1 MKMKKV
7 WALLVSLML
16 VASMALPVA
25 LAVSDD
31 QGASAAAVSSE
42 EGTPPAEEQVEQK
55 EADPKPDAEPEQDD
69 QESDSQEQD
78 GKESGENQCTCGAAE
93 GEAHAADCPLYEKP
107 EADKAD
113 ENAALYQKFL
123 AAKTMEEANA
133 LYNGLSKEEV
143 TAFRTWL
150 EENNKLTALEQH
162 LSAITPEGEPV
173 TMPIVS
179 FTKVGPLL
187 AAPARRARM
196 MRAAADQDNTGA
208 ADQDNTGIVL
218 NKSAKSLGNGSYQI
232 TLEAYAT
239 GASSTTISTEPA
251 DIVLV
256 LDVSGSMDD
265 PMTQYNKVYSLDKR
279 KTYYIQQGGSYRAV
293 TWNKDF
299 QGNYYW
305 GDYWNSFT
313 PKTDAND
320 TDKDHVQFYE
330 LVESQETKLASLK
343 NAVNRFI
350 DNVADKSPDSQIAL
364 VKFAGDKSNWV
375 GNDTY
380 QDKDDWHIYNY
391 TQIVKPLTSASERAD
406 LKGSVNEL
414 KAAGATAADYGM
426 ELAQGIISNDNVVN
440 DGKKKTVIM
449 FTDGEP
455 NHFSGFDTNV
465 ANDTI
470 SASKKMKDASTT
482 VYTIGV
488 FSGANGTPV
497 NSWNGVDETNKTN
510 KTNKYMHLVSSNYK
524 YATAMDNNKI
534 GKATYPADG
543 KSYYLSA
550 GSADELSSIFQ
561 QISQEVGGST
571 SNLDASATIKDIVT
585 PYFDMPTDPKEV
597 KVYTAES
604 KGNTNSW
611 ETPEEFKDGK
621 VTLNK
626 TNNTVSVSGFSYKE
640 NWCGP
645 GSNGF
650 NNGKK
655 LIIQFNVTAK
665 DGFLGGN
672 DVPTNEK
679 STSGI
684 YDKDGKEVKPFEQPT
699 VNVPIKEVKVTAEDK
714 NVYLLGDVTTEQL
727 KTGATVT
734 VKCGDKCGKVTL
746 DLSKA
751 DDNYGLAAWQ
761 NAYVD
766 IEAGIKDQDGKALT
780 NGYTGLTEDTTY
792 IVSVAVKPNDPGTT
806 TPEKGAA
813 ATEQTDQATGK
824 INVFTPELTFK
835 DSKAYY
841 GETVATDF
849 TNNQVSGAVWKHGD
863 TTSTDNGVTML
874 SDTVPTLDITYTPDE
889 GTVKDNKYT
898 KVDAKVKATVKIN
911 GTDVT
916 AHTTMLHQDCSGD
929 CGWKTPTVVGDPA
942 FLIHIKTCQLTI
954 SKKGGATDEPYVFNI
969 LKDGEKY
976 SEVTI
981 RGNGNETLYEL
992 PVGTY
997 TIQEDTGWSWR
1008 FTADDNGQATLS
1020 AETTTGKITC
1030 TNTKD
1035 KDKWING
1042 FSDVKNNIFK
1052 KVATN

>member
-55 EADPKPDAEPEQDD
+55 KADPKPDAEPEQDD
-69 QESDSQEQD
+69 QESDSQDQD

-187 AAPARRARM
+187 AAPARKARM
-196 MRAAADQDNTGA
+196 MLASDTKD
-208 ADQDNTGIVL
+208 DTGIVL
-218 NKSAKSLGNGSYQI
+218 NKSAKILNNGSYQI

-239 GASSTTISTEPA
+239 GATTVTTSADPA

-265 PMTQYNKVYSLDKR
+265 PMNCKKVYSSDLNINN
-279 KTYYIQQGGSYRAV
+279 TYYIWPYDSWQEV
-293 TWNKDF
+293 KWNAEKRSW
-299 QGNYYW
+299 GYY
-305 GDYWNSFT
+305 DYYQWKSVT
-313 PKTDAND
+313 PKDSNSD
-320 TDKDHVQFYE
+320 NEWGHIQFYSGE
-330 LVESQETKLASLK
+330 KKITALK
-343 NAVNRFI
+343 TAVNGFI
-350 DNVADKSPDSQIAL
+350 SSVATQSPDSRIAL
-364 VKFAGDKSNWV
+364 VKFAGDNSNEI
-375 GNDTY
+375 GDKTY
-380 QDKDDWHIYNY
+380 NYGTYNY
-391 TQIVKPLTSASERAD
+391 TQIVKNLTPASKSGELTGA
-406 LKGSVNEL
+406 VNKLE
-414 KAAGATAADYGM
+414 AGGATAADYGM
-426 ELAQGIISNDNVVN
+426 QHAQNIIKGAAA
-440 DGKKKTVIM
+440 DGKKKVVIM

-455 NHFSGFDTNV
+455 NHGSGFVDSV
-465 ANDTI
+465 ATKTI
-470 SASKKMKDASTT
+470 SASKSMKDAGTT

-497 NSWNGVDETNKTN
+497 NSWNGVD

-524 YATAMDNNKI
+524 NATAMDNDKI
-534 GKATYPADG
+534 GDATYPADG
-543 KSYYLSA
+543 KSYFLSA
-550 GSADELSSIFQ
+550 GSADELSNIFQ

-571 SNLDASATIKDIVT
+571 SKLDADATIKDIVT
-585 PYFDMPTDPKEV
+585 PYFDIDMPTDADAV
-597 KVYTAES
+597 QVYTAES
-604 KGNTNSW
+604 DGSTNEWKEKKEFQGNVSIQ
-611 ETPEEFKDGK
+611 D
-621 VTLNK
+621 
-626 TNNTVSVSGFSYKE
+626 NTVSVSGFSYRD
-640 NWCGP
+640 NWCGTS
-645 GSNGF
+645 SNGF
-650 NNGKK
+650 HNGKK

-672 DVPTNEK
+672 DVLTNEG
-679 STSGI
+679 TSGI
-684 YDKDGKEVKPFEQPT
+684 YDKDDTLVKLFEKPT

-714 NVYLLGDVTTEQL
+714 NVYLLGGVTTDQL
-727 KTGATVT
+727 KTGAKVN
-734 VKCGDKCGKVTL
+734 CGSVELKLGE
-746 DLSKA
+746 S
-751 DDNYGLAAWQ
+751 NYGLEEWQ
-761 NAYVD
+761 NAYVN
-766 IEAGIKDQDGKALT
+766 IEAGIKDQDGKVISAKLD
-780 NGYTGLTEDTTY
+780 NLTEDTTY
-792 IVSVAVKPNDPGTT
+792 TVEVTVEPKTEGTSND
-806 TPEKGAA
+806 EKGDA
-813 ATEQTDQATGK
+813 ATAKTGTREK
-824 INVFTPELTFK
+824 NINVFKPELTFK

-841 GETVATDF
+841 GE
-849 TNNQVSGAVWKHGD
+849 QVPEEFSSNKVGDTVWKHEN
-863 TTSTDNGVTML
+863 TVSTDEGVKML
-874 SDTVPTLDITYTPDE
+874 ADTAPTIDIAYTLDE
-889 GTVKDNKYT
+889 STVEDGKYT
-898 KVDAKVKATVKIN
+898 KQDVPVKATVKID
-911 GTDVT
+911 TDDVT
-916 AHTTMLHQDCSGD
+916 SYTTFLHENCTVDGCKWNNEITSGN
-929 CGWKTPTVVGDPA
+929 PA
-942 FLIHIKTCQLTI
+942 FLIHIQTCTLEIKKT
-954 SKKGGATDEPYVFNI
+954 GGAADEPYVFNI
-969 LKDGEKY
+969 RKDGKEY

-981 RGNGNETLYEL
+981 CGNGTATLYEL

-1008 FTADDNGQATLS
+1008 YSANDENNAELTAQNP
-1020 AETTTGKITC
+1020 TGSITC
-1030 TNTKD
+1030 TNKKD

-1042 FSDVKNNIFK
+1042 FSDVKKNIFE
-1052 KVATN
+1052 KVATD

>member
-196 MRAAADQDNTGA
+196 MRAAADQDNTG
-208 ADQDNTGIVL
+208 IVL
-218 NKSAKSLGNGSYQI
+218 NKSAKSLGNGNYQI

-265 PMTQYNKVYSLDKR
+265 PMNCKKVDSFNLNR
-279 KTYYIQQGGSYRAV
+279 NNTYYIWLDGNWQEV
-293 TWNKDF
+293 TWNASWESWI
-299 QGNYYW
+299 YYY
-305 GDYWNSFT
+305 DYYKWRKVN
-313 PKTDAND
+313 PNK
-320 TDKDHVQFYE
+320 KQFYSGE
-330 LVESQETKLASLK
+330 KKITALK
-343 NAVNRFI
+343 TAVNGFI
-350 DNVADKSPDSQIAL
+350 NNVAKQSQDSKIAL
-364 VKFAGDKSNWV
+364 VKFAGKTSEDVSD
-375 GNDTY
+375 DTY
-380 QDKDDWHIYNY
+380 REDGYTYNY
-391 TQIVKPLTSASERAD
+391 TQIVRNLTAASKSGELTGA
-406 LKGSVNEL
+406 VNNL
-414 KAAGATAADYGM
+414 KAGGATSADYGM
-426 ELAQGIISNDNVVN
+426 QHAQSIINDVAD
-440 DGKKKTVIM
+440 DGKKKVVIM

-455 NHFSGFDTNV
+455 NHDYDFDKTV
-465 ANDTI
+465 ANSAI
-470 SASKKMKDASTT
+470 SASKTMKAADTT

-488 FSGANGTPV
+488 FSGANGAPV
-497 NSWNGVDETNKTN
+497 NNLNSLT

-524 YATAMDNNKI
+524 NAESLDSP
-534 GKATYPADG
+534 GEATYPDGG
-543 KSYYLSA
+543 KSYFLSA
-550 GSADELSSIFQ
+550 GSADGLSSIFQ

-585 PYFDMPTDPKEV
+585 PYFDMPTKAFDV
-597 KVYTAES
+597 KVYTAKSDGRTNNTINWKE
-604 KGNTNSW
+604 KVPFNDGNVSIQ
-611 ETPEEFKDGK
+611 G
-621 VTLNK
+621 
-626 TNNTVSVSGFSYKE
+626 NTVSVSGFSYRD

-650 NNGKK
+650 RDGKK

-665 DGFLGGN
+665 EKFLGGN
-672 DVPTNEK
+672 DVPTNENA
-679 STSGI
+679 SGI
-684 YDKDGKEVKPFEQPT
+684 YDKDGKEVKLFEQQPT
-699 VNVPIKEVKVTAEDK
+699 VNVPIKVVKVTAEDK
-714 NVYLLGDVTTEQL
+714 NVYLLGGVTTDQL
-727 KTGATVT
+727 KTNANVQ
-734 VKCGDKCGKVTL
+734 CGSVELKLGEP
-746 DLSKA
+746 
-751 DDNYGLAAWQ
+751 NYGLENWQ

-766 IEAGIKDQDGKALT
+766 ITTELKESNYT
-780 NGYTGLTEDTTY
+780 NLTEDTTY
-792 IVSVAVKPNDPGTT
+792 TVSAKVAPKKPGTT
-806 TPEKGAA
+806 TEEKGPA
-813 ATEQTDQATGK
+813 ATEQSDMATGK
-824 INVFTPELTFK
+824 INVFKPELTFK
-835 DSKAYY
+835 DFKAYY
-841 GETVATDF
+841 GETVAKDF
-849 TNNQVSGAVWKHGD
+849 TANKVENTVWKHGD
-863 TTSTDNGVTML
+863 TASTEVTML

-889 GTVKDNKYT
+889 STVKDGKYT
-898 KVDAKVKATVKIN
+898 KVDAKVKATVSIN

-916 AHTTMLHQDCSGD
+916 QYTTFQHQDCD
-929 CGWKTPTVVGDPA
+929 PACDWKTPDTAGDPA
-942 FLIHIKTCQLTI
+942 FLIHIKTCTLNIT
-954 SKKGGATDEPYVFNI
+954 KAGGKEDESYVFNI
-969 LKDGEKY
+969 LKDNEKY

-981 RGNGNETLYEL
+981 VGNHTETLYEL

-1008 FTADDNGQATLS
+1008 FTPKYGAKVTLS
-1020 AETTTGKITC
+1020 AARDKGEITC

-1035 KDKWING
+1035 EDKWING
-1042 FSDVKNNIFK
+1042 FSIVVRNIFG
-1052 KVATN
+1052 VATN

>member
-7 WALLVSLML
+7 WALLVSLLL

-196 MRAAADQDNTGA
+196 MRAAADQD
-208 ADQDNTGIVL
+208 DTGIVL
-218 NKSAKSLGNGSYQI
+218 NKSAKILDNGNYQI

-239 GASSTTISTEPA
+239 GATTVTTSAKPA

-265 PMTQYNKVYSLDKR
+265 YMTQYNAVYSLDKR
-279 KTYYIQQGGSYRAV
+279 KTYYIQQGGSYSQV
-293 TWNKDF
+293 TWSDRENS
-299 QGNYYW
+299 W
-305 GDYWNSFT
+305 GYSPGWFGWTWNSVT
-313 PKTDAND
+313 PKTSASDTNAN
-320 TDKDHVQFYE
+320 HVQFYE
-330 LVESQETKLASLK
+330 LASSYEKKIASLK
-343 NAVNRFI
+343 NAVNNFI
-350 DNVADKSPDSQIAL
+350 DSVAAKSPESQIAL
-364 VKFAGDKSNWV
+364 VKFAGDRSNWI

-380 QDKDDWHIYNY
+380 REGYYTYNY
-391 TQIVKPLTSASERAD
+391 SQIVTELTDASKSAS
-406 LKGSVNEL
+406 LKKAVNAL
-414 KAAGATAADYGM
+414 KPAGATRADYGM
-426 ELAQGIISNDNVVN
+426 ELAKGIISNSEVANN
-440 DGKKKTVIM
+440 GRKKTVIM
-449 FTDGEP
+449 FTDGVPTAVDQFNE
-455 NHFSGFDTNV
+455 NV
-465 ANDTI
+465 ANSAI
-470 SASKKMKDASTT
+470 SASQAMKAADTT

-488 FSGANGTPV
+488 FSGANGAPV
-497 NSWNGVDETNKTN
+497 NDLDSLS

-524 YATAMDNNKI
+524 NATEMGNPD
-534 GKATYPADG
+534 KATYPADG

-550 GSADELSSIFQ
+550 GSASELNGIFQ
-561 QISQEVGGST
+561 QISQEVSGST

-604 KGNTNSW
+604 KGNTNDW
-611 ETPEEFKDGK
+611 ENPEVFRDGK
-621 VTLNK
+621 VTLDA
-626 TNNTVSVSGFSYKE
+626 TNNTVSVSGFSYKN

-645 GSNGF
+645 GSNGTF
-650 NNGKK
+650 HNGAK

-672 DVPTNEK
+672 DVPTNGAE
-679 STSGI
+679 SGI
-684 YDKDGKEVKPFEQPT
+684 YDKDDTLVKLFEQRT

-714 NVYLLGDVTTEQL
+714 NVYLLGGVTTDQL
-727 KTGATVT
+727 KTGATVN
-734 VKCGDKCGKVTL
+734 CGNVTL
-746 DLSKA
+746 ELSKA
-751 DDNYGLAAWQ
+751 DNNYGLADWQ
-761 NAYVD
+761 NKYVD
-766 IEAGIKDQDGKALT
+766 ITVEMKDKDGNAISTDGLKDLT
-780 NGYTGLTEDTTY
+780 ADTTY
-792 IVSVAVKPNDPGTT
+792 TVSVAVKPKYDGANSEGT
-806 TPEKGAA
+806 P
-813 ATEQTDQATGK
+813 ATEQSGINTPDAK
-824 INVFTPELTFK
+824 INVFKPELTFK

-841 GETVATDF
+841 GETVAKDF
-849 TNNQVSGAVWKHGD
+849 TTNKVGNTVWKHES
-863 TTSTDNGVTML
+863 TASTDEGVTML
-874 SDTVPTLDITYTPDE
+874 GTEPTLDLTYALDADKVE
-889 GTVKDNKYT
+889 KGKYT
-898 KVDAKVKATVKIN
+898 KEDAAVKATVTIG

-916 AHTTMLHQDCSGD
+916 QYTTFQHQNCDPACD
-929 CGWKTPTVVGDPA
+929 WQKPTTAGDPA
-942 FLIHIKTCQLTI
+942 FLIHIKTCKLTI
-954 SKKGGATDEPYVFNI
+954 SKEGGATDEPYVFNI
-969 LKDGEKY
+969 RKDNKKY

-981 RGNGNETLYEL
+981 WGNGTATLYEL

>member
-7 WALLVSLML
+7 WALMVSLLL

-196 MRAAADQDNTGA
+196 MRAAADQDDTGA

-218 NKSAKSLGNGSYQI
+218 NKSAKILDNGSYQI

-239 GASSTTISTEPA
+239 GATTVTTSANPA

-265 PMTQYNKVYSLDKR
+265 PMNCKEVYSSNLNEKNN
-279 KTYYIQQGGSYRAV
+279 YYIYIWSNGNWNWQEV
-293 TWNKDF
+293 TWNESW
-299 QGNYYW
+299 GYYYY
-305 GDYWNSFT
+305 DYIGTKQWESVT
-313 PKTDAND
+313 PKDSNSD
-320 TDKDHVQFYE
+320 NKWRHIQFYSGE
-330 LVESQETKLASLK
+330 KKIAALK
-343 NAVNRFI
+343 TAVNGFI
-350 DNVADKSPDSQIAL
+350 NNVAAQSLESNIAI
-364 VKFAGDKSNWV
+364 VKFAGDKPKNQNQEGDGFYSED
-375 GNDTY
+375 GYT
-380 QDKDDWHIYNY
+380 YNY
-391 TQIVKPLTSASERAD
+391 TQIVKKLTPASSSE
-406 LKGSVNEL
+406 EL
-414 KAAGATAADYGM
+414 KSAVSKLKAGGATSADYGM
-426 ELAQGIISNDNVVN
+426 QHAQSIINGAAA
-440 DGKKKTVIM
+440 DGKKKVVIM

-455 NHFSGFDTNV
+455 NHKSGFDDTV
-465 ANDTI
+465 ATKTI
-470 SASKKMKDASTT
+470 SASKKMKDADAT

-488 FSGANGTPV
+488 FSGANGRPV
-497 NSWNGVDETNKTN
+497 NNWNDVSD
-510 KTNKYMHLVSSNYK
+510 TNKYMHLVSSNYK
-524 YATAMDNNKI
+524 NAEGLYSP
-534 GKATYPADG
+534 GKATYPDGG
-543 KSYYLSA
+543 KSYFLSA
-550 GSADELSSIFQ
+550 GSASELSSIFQ

-571 SNLDASATIKDIVT
+571 SNLDKKATIKDIVT
-585 PYFDMPTDPKEV
+585 PYFNMPTDV
-597 KVYTAES
+597 KDVEVYTAES
-604 KGNTNSW
+604 NGRTDNTINWKAKVKFQGNVSIQ
-611 ETPEEFKDGK
+611 D
-621 VTLNK
+621 
-626 TNNTVSVSGFSYKE
+626 NTVSVSGFSYRDY
-640 NWCGP
+640 WCGNHTE
-645 GSNGF
+645 NGQTTF
-650 NNGKK
+650 HNGKK

-672 DVPTNEK
+672 DVPTNENA
-679 STSGI
+679 SGI
-684 YDKDGKEVKPFEQPT
+684 YDKDGKEVKLFEQQPT

-714 NVYLLGDVTTEQL
+714 NVYLLGGVTTDQL
-727 KTGATVT
+727 KTGAA
-734 VKCGDKCGKVTL
+734 VKCGDVELMLGEP
-746 DLSKA
+746 
-751 DDNYGLAAWQ
+751 NYGLQAWQ
-761 NAYVD
+761 YDYVN
-766 IEAGIKDQDGKALT
+766 ITTELEESNYTNLT
-780 NGYTGLTEDTTY
+780 DDTTY
-792 IVSVAVKPNDPGTT
+792 TVSAKVAPKYNGENSEGTPAKEKSGT
-806 TPEKGAA
+806 NTPAA
-813 ATEQTDQATGK
+813 K
-824 INVFTPELTFK
+824 INVFKPELTFK
-835 DSKAYY
+835 DGNAYY
-841 GETVATDF
+841 GETVPE
-849 TNNQVSGAVWKHGD
+849 NNDYSSNRVGTEKWKHDG
-863 TTSTDNGVTML
+863 TEAVPSKML
-874 SDTVPTLDITYTPDE
+874 GEKPTLNITYTPDE
-889 GTVKDNKYT
+889 STVKDGKYT
-898 KVDAKVKATVKIN
+898 KQDVPVKATVKI
-911 GTDVT
+911 GDTDVT
-916 AHTTMLHQDCSGD
+916 EYTTFQHQACKPACD
-929 CGWKTPTVVGDPA
+929 WKNPDAVGDPA
-942 FLIHIKTCQLTI
+942 FLIHIKTCKLTI
-954 SKKGGATDEPYVFNI
+954 TKAGGATDEPYVFNI

-992 PVGTY
+992 PIGTY

-1008 FTADDNGQATLS
+1008 FTPKYSANVTLS
-1020 AETTTGKITC
+1020 AAKDEGEITC
-1030 TNTKD
+1030 TNKQK

-1042 FSDVKNNIFK
+1042 FSTVMRNIFG
-1052 KVATN
+1052 VATK

>member
-7 WALLVSLML
+7 WALLVSMLL

-78 GKESGENQCTCGAAE
+78 GKEPGENQCTCGAAE

-187 AAPARRARM
+187 AAPARKARM
-196 MRAAADQDNTGA
+196 MRAADTKD
-208 ADQDNTGIVL
+208 DTGIVL
-218 NKSAKSLGNGSYQI
+218 NKSAKIQENGSYQI

-239 GASSTTISTEPA
+239 GASSTTISTEAA

-265 PMTQYNKVYSLDKR
+265 PMTQYKEVYQLK
-279 KTYYIQQGGSYRAV
+279 KNHTYYIQRGGRYQKVKWENNS
-293 TWNKDF
+293 
-299 QGNYYW
+299 W
-305 GDYWNSFT
+305 GYSSGLLGWKWNSVT
-313 PKTDAND
+313 PKTSAND
-320 TDKDHVQFYE
+320 PNANHVQFYQLE
-330 LVESQETKLASLK
+330 NGSTKKIDSLK

-350 DNVADKSPDSQIAL
+350 DSVANHSPDSRIAL
-364 VKFAGDKSNWV
+364 VKFAGTSTNQV

-380 QDKDDWHIYNY
+380 EEGWYIYNY
-391 TQIVKPLTSASERAD
+391 TQIVQNLTAASD
-406 LKGSVNEL
+406 SQSLKEAVSNL
-414 KAAGATAADYGM
+414 KAGGATRADYGM
-426 ELAQGIISNDNVVN
+426 ELAKNIISSNGMADN
-440 DGKKKTVIM
+440 GRKKTVIM

-455 NHFSGFDTNV
+455 TNHRDFEYNV
-465 ANDTI
+465 ANSAI
-470 SASKKMKDASTT
+470 SASKDMKAADTT

-497 NSWNGVDETNKTN
+497 NSLDSVGR
-510 KTNKYMHLVSSNYK
+510 TNKYMHLVSSNYK
-524 YATAMDNNKI
+524 YATAMDNDKI

-585 PYFDMPTDPKEV
+585 PYFNMPTDV
-597 KVYTAES
+597 KDVEVYTAES
-604 KGNTNSW
+604 NGRTDNTINWKDKVKFQGNVSIQ
-611 ETPEEFKDGK
+611 D
-621 VTLNK
+621 
-626 TNNTVSVSGFSYKE
+626 NTVSVSGFSYRE
-640 NWCGP
+640 NWCGNQTA
-645 GSNGF
+645 GDTTTFHDGQ
-650 NNGKK
+650 K

-665 DGFLGGN
+665 DDFLGGN
-672 DVPTNEK
+672 DVHTNED
-679 STSGI
+679 TSGI
-684 YDKDGKEVKPFEQPT
+684 YDKDDTRVKLFKRPT
-699 VNVPIKEVKVTAEDK
+699 VNVPIKDVTVTAEDK
-714 NVYLLGDVTTEQL
+714 NVYLLGGVTTDQL
-727 KTGATVT
+727 KTGAA
-734 VKCGDKCGKVTL
+734 VKCGNIPL

-751 DDNYGLAAWQ
+751 DDNYGLEPWQ
-761 NAYVD
+761 NAYVNITTELKD
-766 IEAGIKDQDGKALT
+766 KEGNDLAG
-780 NGYTGLTEDTTY
+780 GYTGLTDDTTY
-792 IVSVAVKPNDPGTT
+792 TVSAKVAPKYDGKKSEGTL
-806 TPEKGAA
+806 
-813 ATEQTDQATGK
+813 ATEKFGTNTPAAK

-835 DSKAYY
+835 DSEAYY
-841 GETVATDF
+841 GETVAKDF
-849 TNNQVSGAVWKHGD
+849 TANKVGDTVWKHGN
-863 TTSTDNGVTML
+863 TLSTAVTML
-874 SDTVPTLDITYTPDE
+874 GDAPTLDIAYALDE
-889 GTVKDNKYT
+889 STVKDNKYT
-898 KVDAKVKATVKIN
+898 KVDAKVKATVKI
-911 GTDVT
+911 GDTDVT
-916 AHTTMLHQDCSGD
+916 AHTTMLHQDCSGK
-929 CGWKTPTVVGDPA
+929 CGWEKPITTGDPA
-942 FLIHIKTCQLTI
+942 FLIHVKTCTLTI
-954 SKKGGATDEPYVFNI
+954 SKKGGAMDEPYVFNI
-969 LKDGEKY
+969 RKDGKEY

-981 RGNGNETLYEL
+981 CGNGTKTLYEL

-1008 FTADDNGQATLS
+1008 YSANDKNSAKLTAQNPTNS
-1020 AETTTGKITC
+1020 ITC
-1030 TNTKD
+1030 TNTQE
-1035 KDKWING
+1035 KDKWLNG
-1042 FSDVKNNIFK
+1042 FSEVVSNILK
-1052 KVATN
+1052 

>member
-7 WALLVSLML
+7 WALLVSMLL

-69 QESDSQEQD
+69 QEPDSQEQD

-196 MRAAADQDNTGA
+196 MRAAADQD
-208 ADQDNTGIVL
+208 DTGIVL
-218 NKSAKSLGNGSYQI
+218 NKSAKSLGNGNYQI

-256 LDVSGSMDD
+256 LDVSGSMDGD
-265 PMTQYNKVYSLDKR
+265 MTQYKEVYQLDKD
-279 KTYYIQQGGSYRAV
+279 KTYYIQRRGKYQSV
-293 TWNKDF
+293 TWNQKQNAWGYWSSTGIYWEWNRF
-299 QGNYYW
+299 Q
-305 GDYWNSFT
+305 
-313 PKTDAND
+313 PKTSADDAGIN
-320 TDKDHVQFYE
+320 HVQFYSR
-330 LVESQETKLASLK
+330 VGGTQKKLDALK
-343 NAVNRFI
+343 KAVNGFI
-350 DNVADKSPDSQIAL
+350 DSVANHSPDSRIAL
-364 VKFAGDKSNWV
+364 VKFADDKKYEV
-375 GNDTY
+375 GNNTDY
-380 QDKDDWHIYNY
+380 NGRNY
-391 TQIVKPLTSASERAD
+391 TQIVKLLTSAKANSTKLKNAVSELSA
-406 LKGSVNEL
+406 G
-414 KAAGATAADYGM
+414 GATAADYGM
-426 ELAQGIISNDNVVN
+426 QHAQTIIKGAAA
-440 DGKKKTVIM
+440 DGKKKVVIM

-455 NHFSGFDTNV
+455 NHSNGFNDDV
-465 ANDTI
+465 ASDTI
-470 SASKKMKDASTT
+470 KASNDMKVAGTT

-488 FSGANGTPV
+488 FSGADGTPV
-497 NSWNGVDETNKTN
+497 SSWDGVDETN

-524 YATAMDNNKI
+524 YATAMDNDKI
-534 GKATYPADG
+534 GDATYPDGG
-543 KSYYLSA
+543 KSYFLSA

-571 SNLDASATIKDIVT
+571 SNLDEKATIKDIVT
-585 PYFDMPTDPKEV
+585 PYFNMPTDVKDVEV
-597 KVYTAES
+597 STAKS
-604 KGNTNSW
+604 KGSTNSW
-611 ETPEEFKDGK
+611 ENPEEFKDGR
-621 VTLNK
+621 VTLDK

-645 GSNGF
+645 ASNGGF
-650 NNGKK
+650 HDGKK

-665 DGFLGGN
+665 EKFLGGN
-672 DVPTNEK
+672 DVPTNDENA
-679 STSGI
+679 SGI
-684 YDKDGKEVKPFEQPT
+684 YDKDDTLVKLFEKPT

-714 NVYLLGDVTTEQL
+714 NVYLLGDVTTDQL
-727 KTGATVT
+727 KTGAKVN
-734 VKCGDKCGKVTL
+734 CGSVELKLGEN
-746 DLSKA
+746 
-751 DDNYGLAAWQ
+751 NYGLQPWQ
-761 NAYVD
+761 NAYVN
-766 IEAGIKDQDGKALT
+766 IEAGIKGQGGNALT
-780 NGYTGLTEDTTY
+780 NGYTKLTADTTY
-792 IVSVAVKPNDPGTT
+792 TVSAAVSPKYDGKKSEGT
-806 TPEKGAA
+806 P
-813 ATEQTDQATGK
+813 ATEQSGTNTPDAK
-824 INVFTPELTFK
+824 INVFKPELTFK
-835 DSKAYY
+835 DSEAYY
-841 GETVATDF
+841 GEDVPASNDYSSNYVA
-849 TNNQVSGAVWKHGD
+849 NSEKWKNGD
-863 TTSTDNGVTML
+863 KYSTDDGVQMIGTK
-874 SDTVPTLDITYTPDE
+874 PTLNITYTPD
-889 GTVKDNKYT
+889 GTKLDNGKYT
-898 KVDAKVKATVKIN
+898 KQDVPVKATVKIGDTN
-911 GTDVT
+911 VT
-916 AHTTMLHQDCSGD
+916 QYTTFQHENCDTACD
-929 CGWKTPTVVGDPA
+929 WEIPTKKGDPA
-942 FLIHIKTCQLTI
+942 FLIHIKTCTLNVT
-954 SKKGGATDEPYVFNI
+954 KNGGKEDESYVFNI

-981 RGNGNETLYEL
+981 VGNHTETLYEL

-1008 FTADDNGQATLS
+1008 YSANVKNSAKLTAQNPIGS
-1020 AETTTGKITC
+1020 ITC
-1030 TNTKD
+1030 TNKQK

-1042 FSDVKNNIFK
+1042 FSNVVRNIFE
-1052 KVATN
+1052 KVTTK